1 MTARTIFA
9 ALAVSASAVFVG
21 CGTKTVNGGGSG
33 GSWGSSDQAAG
44 DAALTNGG
52 NSLSGSL
59 AFSVQSAQ
67 VTTAEAQSACGYQSV
82 LPDGS
87 YATIGVLLSDMN
99 IQVAICGDAAAAELM
114 ALRAS
119 LAGHPLILI
128 QMKTVGYPP
137 SGNLADAGAVQPIGP
152 GTYPVAFE
160 NLSDDDLCM
169 APKGQALIDL
179 RNWSD
184 AGGALTVASAS
195 MGTLTL
201 TTVASGHIAGSFD
214 VKMEPA
220 ALWPVRHSQYEP
232 LDRSVRRD
240 IVRRYA
246 VAEQGV
252 EGSFIST
259 SPASKSSARRAR
271 SSA

>member
-1 MTARTIFA
+1 MT
-9 ALAVSASAVFVG
+9 LAVLAFESILAMSG

-33 GSWGSSDQAAG
+33 GSSDQAAG

-67 VTTAEAQSACGYQSV
+67 VTTAEAKSACGYQSV

-87 YATIGVLLSDMN
+87 YATIGVLLADMN
-99 IQVAICGDAAAAELM
+99 IQVAICGDAAPTELTT
-114 ALRAS
+114 LRAS
-119 LAGHPLILI
+119 LAGHPFIVI
-128 QMKTVGYPP
+128 QMKTAGYPP
-137 SGNLADAGAVQPIGP
+137 SGNLAEAGAVQPIGP

-169 APKGQALIDL
+169 APEGQALIDL
-179 RNWSD
+179 RDWAD

-214 VKMEPA
+214 VKMASLLPSGQFDT
-220 ALWPVRHSQYEP
+220 VN
-232 LDRSVRRD
+232 
-240 IVRRYA
+240 
-246 VAEQGV
+246 
-252 EGSFIST
+252 T
-259 SPASKSSARRAR
+259 SPLTGMFDTTSCPGTP
-271 SSA
+271 